1 MLKRNRRRLHDGF
14 VNGALARVES
24 VHANGAGKVT
34 SVVVSLLDEG
44 ASGAR
49 VRVQREE
56 LQARAFGDDYIRTT
70 LPLVAAHAM
79 TVHRVQGATLS
90 GPVHI
95 LLNKEFFA
103 EGQAYVAL
111 SRVRR
116 LSQLH
121 LWCLERTAIVA
132 SPLMVAQYER
142 LHARGELSRAHV
154 DAAPDRARVRELMP
168 LAAP

>member
-1 MLKRNRRRLHDGF
+1 MPGSLVKTAAVLLA
-14 VNGALARVES
+14 ALAPSS
-24 VHANGAGKVT
+24 VTATVC
-34 SVVVSLLDEG
+34 DIYD
-44 ASGAR
+44 ASG
-49 VRVQREE
+49 
-56 LQARAFGDDYIRTT
+56 T
-70 LPLVAAHAM
+70 PCVAAHAM

-132 SPLMVAQYER
+132 SPLMVAQ
-142 LHARGELSRAHV
+142 SV
-154 DAAPDRARVRELMP
+154 I
-168 LAAP
+168 